1 MTASPSHSKSPLP
14 TPLIT
19 TCPTPGTYTVPA
31 ETCTVTKTKS
41 VFANTWTTLTSGTN
55 TYGGYTTSVNCS
67 TVLTLPYQTTTV
79 EATITKTITSLTT
92 VTCESSGVYTP
103 VPPTTTVCETS
114 TYVVYP
120 VPIVFTPSTYTRPE
134 TTVTATVT
142 EEVFVCPYE
151 GVTSTSY
158 ITSVVLVTESPVPSS
173 PAPSSPSA
181 PVNVVSSSSPAPS
194 PYSGGSSS
202 GITTNGN
209 KWAVAYTPYTSTGEC
224 KTADEVM
231 ADITVI
237 AGKGFKAVRIYATD
251 CSGLQNVG
259 AACQANGLTIIIGI
273 FIESSGISG
282 AQSQVT
288 EIIEWGSA
296 GNWGIVELCVIGNEA
311 IFNNYCTAEELAEF
325 ISSTKGAFSAAGYNG
340 PCTTT
345 EPLDIL
351 QASAGALCEV
361 IDVVASNLE
370 IFFNGDISADQAGE
384 FVANQLQLTG
394 ECCPGKTA
402 YNLECGWPSAGSAN
416 GAAIPGTSEQAT
428 ALGGILSSC
437 GENTVF
443 FSYSDDAWKDPGPY
457 GVEQFFGCIDAF

>member
-1 MTASPSHSKSPLP
+1 VL
-14 TPLIT
+14 
-19 TCPTPGTYTVPA
+19 TCPY
-31 ETCTVTKTKS
+31 E
-41 VFANTWTTLTSGTN
+41 
-55 TYGGYTTSVNCS
+55 
-67 TVLTLPYQTTTV
+67 TTTV
-79 EATITKTITSLTT
+79 EETVTKTITSLTT
-92 VTCESSGVYTP
+92 VTCESSGIYTP

-120 VPIVFTPSTYTRPE
+120 VPWVFTPSVYTRPA

-151 GVTSTSY
+151 GYTSTTY
-158 ITSVVLVTESPVPSS
+158 ITSTSVVLVSASPVATTPT
-173 PAPSSPSA
+173 APE
-181 PVNVVSSSSPAPS
+181 NVVTSSAAPA
-194 PYSGGSSS
+194 PYSGGKSS

-209 KWAVAYTPYTSTGEC
+209 KWAVAYTPYTSSGQC

-231 ADITVI
+231 ADITII

-251 CSGLQNVG
+251 CSGLENVG
-259 AACQANGLTIIIGI
+259 AACAANGLTIIIGI
-273 FIESSGISG
+273 FIESSGTSG

-296 GNWGIVELCVIGNEA
+296 GNWGLVEMCVIGNEA

-325 ISSTKGAFSAAGYNG
+325 ISSCKSALTAAGYNG

-351 QASAGALCEV
+351 QASAGALCDV
-361 IDVVASNLE
+361 IDVVASNIE
-370 IFFNGDISADQAGE
+370 VFFNGGIAAEDAGE
-384 FVANQLQLTG
+384 FVAGQLQLTG

-402 YNLECGWPSAGSAN
+402 YNLECGWPSAGSSN
-416 GAAIPGTSEQAT
+416 GAAVPGSAEQA
-428 ALGGILSSC
+428 AAIGSILSSC

-443 FSYSDDAWKDPGPY
+443 FSFSDDAWKAPGPF
-457 GVEQFFGCIDAF
+457 GVEQFFGCIDSL